1 VSSVSILFDIKL
13 KLKRKEWLY
22 KNWRSVENGVNES
35 HGYPFQR
42 REDEAKPEAAD
53 QADANEDELK
63 SKKKNTLNKS
73 T

>member
-1 VSSVSILFDIKL
+1 
-13 KLKRKEWLY
+13 
-22 KNWRSVENGVNES
+22 VNES

-53 QADANEDELK
+53 QADANENELK
-63 SKKKNTLNKS
+63 KKYFEPEITFIEKT